1 MARSINKLSAL
12 TINQK
17 TESGYYLDGAG
28 LYLQVS
34 KSGTKSW
41 VFKYTLDNRSREMG
55 LGSLLTV
62 SLAEARDAARQAR
75 LQLIQHQDPIAMRDA
90 AIKARQFENA
100 KRITFD
106 ECSKQYIATHREG
119 WKNAKHAEQWTN
131 SLATYCSPI
140 MGSTYAAD
148 IDTGLVL
155 KCLEPIWSAKTE
167 TATRIR
173 GRVEKI
179 LDWARTRGYRTGEN
193 PARWKGHLEFSLAA
207 PNAIAVVEHHP
218 ALPYKQIAAF
228 IKDMAA
234 REGVAALALEFCIL
248 TATRSGDIRGATWA
262 EIDLDEKVWSIPV
275 ERMKK
280 VKSPLQKVEKFH
292 CVPLVD
298 RAIEIL
304 KKRLADAG
312 QVKPTDFVFP
322 SAKNGQI
329 SDSTL
334 AAVINRMNKREGGPV
349 WIDPHCGNREATPHG
364 MRAAFSTWA
373 AECTNHVREIR
384 EKALAHVIGDETE
397 RAYQRG
403 DMLEKRRHL
412 MNDWANYCAKPLG
425 GDNVVGIM
433 SKTAA

>member
-17 TESGYYLDGAG
+17 NEPGYYLDGAG

-34 KSGTKSW
+34 KSSTKSW

-75 LQLIQHQDPIAMRDA
+75 LQLIQHQDPITMRDA

-106 ECSKQYIATHREG
+106 ECSKQYINTHRDG

-131 SLATYCSPI
+131 SLTTYCSPI
-140 MGSTYAAD
+140 MGSIYAAD

-155 KCLEPIWSAKTE
+155 KCLEPIWTTKTE

-179 LDWARTRGYRTGEN
+179 LDWARTRGYRSGEN

-207 PNAIAVVEHHP
+207 PNAIAEVEHHP

-234 REGVAALALEFCIL
+234 REGVSARALEFGIL
-248 TATRSGDIRGATWA
+248 TATRSGDIRGATWG
-262 EIDLDEKVWSIPV
+262 EIDFDDKVWSIPV

-280 VKSPLQKVEKFH
+280 VKSPLQKVEIFH

-304 KKRLADAG
+304 EQRRTEAG
-312 QVKPTDFVFP
+312 KIKHDGVVFAN
-322 SAKNGQI
+322 AKNGQL
-329 SDSTL
+329 SDATL
-334 AAVINRMNKREGGPV
+334 KAVIERMNKRKDGPI
-349 WIDPHCGNREATPHG
+349 WIDPYCGGRQVTPHG

-373 AECTNHVREIR
+373 AECTNHTREIR

-403 DMLEKRRHL
+403 DLLEKRRLL

-433 SKTAA
+433 SKSAA